1 MEFEFARNKQ
11 VSKQAFGVK
20 GFLESRPQERGYV
33 SRGRRFWFGPE
44 YTSGRGALGD
54 KLV

>member
-20 GFLESRPQERGYV
+20 GFLESRL
-33 SRGRRFWFGPE
+33 RREDTFPGADGFGLAPS
-44 YTSGRGALGD
+44 TPLSVAR
-54 KLV
+54 